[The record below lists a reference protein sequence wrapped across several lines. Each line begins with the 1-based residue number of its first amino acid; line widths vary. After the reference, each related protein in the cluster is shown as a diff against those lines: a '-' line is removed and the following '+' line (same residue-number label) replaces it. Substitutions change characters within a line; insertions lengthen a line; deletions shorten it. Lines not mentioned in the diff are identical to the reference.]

1 MDSFHPAYLPRKYIR
16 CFSIAAYWC
25 CCSFSPAC
33 LGRALG
39 RVFVFIALN
48 AQPEWLSGCLVWLA
62 DMCLGDGVGS
72 RNPPRPELVKEILS
86 YFLQNP
92 QAVDDLEGV
101 ARWRLHGERIRQQVA
116 DAEEALSW
124 LAEQGFL
131 EKISSPVSGPVYR
144 LNEANRSAGEH
155 FMEASEKS
163 ARKPRGN

>member
-1 MDSFHPAYLPRKYIR
+1 MPLQFLPGMPR
-16 CFSIAAYWC
+16 A
-25 CCSFSPAC
+25 
-33 LGRALG
+33 ALG
-39 RVFVFIALN
+39 RVFVFIALT
-48 AQPEWLSGCLVWLA
+48 APPEWPPGCLVWLA
-62 DMCLGDGVGS
+62 YMSLGDGVGS
-72 RNPPRPELVKEILS
+72 RDPLRPALAKEILS

-144 LNEANRSAGEH
+144 LNKANRSAGEH
-155 FMEASEKS
+155 FVEASEKS
-163 ARKPRGN
+163 ARKPRGS